1 MTTNT
6 TKPPVKHRS
15 PYSNALR
22 RKNEVLDAAVRLSMQ
37 VGYQQITRDA
47 IAVEAGCGYGT
58 VNVCYRSMSD
68 LRRAVVERAIATEN
82 LIVIAQYL
90 ADPDPDPAVGKIPP
104 KLKKA
109 TLAFLAG

>member
-1 MTTNT
+1 MT

-22 RKNEVLDAAVRLSMQ
+22 RQNEVLDAAVRLSMQ

-47 IAVEAGCGYGT
+47 VAVEAGCGCGT
-58 VNVCYRSMSD
+58 VNVCYRSMD
-68 LRRAVVERAIATEN
+68 VLRRAVIDRAIATEN
-82 LIVIAQYL
+82 LIVLVQYL
-90 ADPDPDPAVGKIPP
+90 ADPNPDPAVGRMPV
-104 KLKKA
+104 KLKRK